1 MKPRDT
7 AISLYSLSLL
17 KIVPPRGWLIK
28 AAEALASASPDIS
41 QQILSGNGSDR
52 QSVMTLRDASMAAHG
67 LSSAL
72 RLHDSRQKALIK
84 RKKRALAGVL
94 MLGGSGS
101 LEKNG
106 LAIRMR
112 PKAVEELI
120 PLHLKKRCLE
130 RIILC
135 GALGQSSSPPSRHK
149 EVSVMTLLASLPPI
163 LTQQGHM
170 TKTHIACLPQIESLV
185 LSAQLS
191 LQGAR
196 PSHLSISR
204 REATSI
210 LSSMARLGLKGNV
223 KFVDDALEV
232 FLSKPQDEGIRDWII
247 CLWSLEKVLSHEE
260 IFTRATSQAH
270 KKRPREWL
278 KVACEVILKELSRP
292 IDDMTNGWRPAQE
305 VRVASSEEWRA
316 SRPRRLASSDE
327 LQSASASALRLHQ
340 SILKLLEDGGE
351 GEVDDGG

>member
-1 MKPRDT
+1 
-7 AISLYSLSLL
+7 
-17 KIVPPRGWLIK
+17 
-28 AAEALASASPDIS
+28 
-41 QQILSGNGSDR
+41 
-52 QSVMTLRDASMAAHG
+52 
-67 LSSAL
+67 
-72 RLHDSRQKALIK
+72 
-84 RKKRALAGVL
+84 
-94 MLGGSGS
+94 
-101 LEKNG
+101 
-106 LAIRMR
+106 
-112 PKAVEELI
+112 
-120 PLHLKKRCLE
+120 
-130 RIILC
+130 
-135 GALGQSSSPPSRHK
+135 
-149 EVSVMTLLASLPPI
+149 MTLLASLPPI

-351 GEVDDGG
+351 GEVDDGGELIELGLGLRKVSGRLRQVHWRRVYIGKASNLKRLGTPLKLAQGLQADQRLRLRI